1 MTRLI
6 SNSTRSRR
14 AASTDGGTGAPAPT
28 TELPDG
34 VLPDGVSSGVLAAL
48 VTWLPGPADPRPS
61 AAEGRRR
68 EACPSTA
75 SVLQVP
81 KGRLCLT
88 QTRQDARAHLCR
100 ERRSLLAWI
109 PRRAAPPVAARRPF
123 FSGPSR
129 APAPHALRPLTRSGP
144 SRAPAPH
151 ALRMAHSLSVPASL
165 RCLPWLSSG
174 GRAHRAG
181 VARR

>member
-34 VLPDGVSSGVLAAL
+34 VLPEGVLPDAGSSGVLAAL
-48 VTWLPGPADPRPS
+48 VTWLPGPAGPRPS

-75 SVLQVP
+75 RVLQDP
-81 KGRLCLT
+81 NAGLWCT
-88 QTRQDARAHLCR
+88 QTRQDGSGRHDKARVHI
-100 ERRSLLAWI
+100 SAWEGAI
-109 PRRAAPPVAARRPF
+109 
-123 FSGPSR
+123 
-129 APAPHALRPLTRSGP
+129 T
-144 SRAPAPH
+144 
-151 ALRMAHSLSVPASL
+151 ASL
-165 RCLPWLSSG
+165 DP
-174 GRAHRAG
+174 
-181 VARR
+181 

>member
-28 TELPDG
+28 TELPDR
-34 VLPDGVSSGVLAAL
+34 VSSGVLAAL
-48 VTWLPGPADPRPS
+48 VTWLPGPAGPRPS

-81 KGRLCLT
+81 KGTLWLT

-109 PRRAAPPVAARRPF
+109 PRRA
-123 FSGPSR
+123 
-129 APAPHALRPLTRSGP
+129 
-144 SRAPAPH
+144 
-151 ALRMAHSLSVPASL
+151 
-165 RCLPWLSSG
+165 
-174 GRAHRAG
+174 
-181 VARR
+181 

>member
-6 SNSTRSRR
+6 SNSTRSRW

-34 VLPDGVSSGVLAAL
+34 VLPDGVLPDGVSSGVLAAL
-48 VTWLPGPADPRPS
+48 VTWLPGPAGPRPS

-81 KGRLCLT
+81 KGRLWLT

-129 APAPHALRPLTRSGP
+129 APP
-144 SRAPAPH
+144 PH
-151 ALRMAHSLSVPASL
+151 ALRMAA
-165 RCLPWLSSG
+165 LPVGAGLAAVSPVAVVRRSGAPRRRSPPSTSS
-174 GRAHRAG
+174 RS
-181 VARR
+181 

>member
-6 SNSTRSRR
+6 SNSTRSRW
-14 AASTDGGTGAPAPT
+14 AASADGGTGAPAPT

-48 VTWLPGPADPRPS
+48 VTWLPGPAGPRPS

-81 KGRLCLT
+81 KGTLWLT

-151 ALRMAHSLSVPASL
+151 ALRPLTRSGPSRAPAPHAL
-165 RCLPWLSSG
+165 RPLTRYGW
-174 GRAHRAG
+174 
-181 VARR
+181 

>member
-6 SNSTRSRR
+6 SNSTRSRW

-34 VLPDGVSSGVLAAL
+34 VLPDGVLPDGVSSGVLAAL
-48 VTWLPGPADPRPS
+48 VTWLPGPAGPRPS

-81 KGRLCLT
+81 KGTLWLT

-144 SRAPAPH
+144 SRAPDG
-151 ALRMAHSLSVPASL
+151 SLPV
-165 RCLPWLSSG
+165 G
-174 GRAHRAG
+174 AG
-181 VARR
+181 LAAVSP